1 MRGEFVVLVAKAT
14 KPPAS
19 ETPVEEAVESL
30 IHAGVSRMDAL
41 KTVARERGLS
51 KREIYRLVNGN
62 RGPKPR

>member
-1 MRGEFVVLVAKAT
+1 
-14 KPPAS
+14 
-19 ETPVEEAVESL
+19 
-30 IHAGVSRMDAL
+30 MDAL